1 MEYID
6 GKSLRE
12 LIKKN
17 GSIIP
22 TSAINYV
29 RQICEAMQE
38 LHSNNII
45 HRDIKSNN
53 IIVTSR
59 NHIKILRLWPIT
71 RPW

>member
-1 MEYID
+1 MAQ
-6 GKSLRE
+6 LFQ
-12 LIKKN
+12 L
-17 GSIIP
+17 
-22 TSAINYV
+22 SAINYV

-59 NHIKILRLWPIT
+59 NHIKILDFGLSL

>member
-1 MEYID
+1 MAQ
-6 GKSLRE
+6 LFQ
-12 LIKKN
+12 L
-17 GSIIP
+17 
-22 TSAINYV
+22 SAINYV

-71 RPW
+71 

>member
-29 RQICEAMQE
+29 RQICEVYARA
-38 LHSNNII
+38 SF
-45 HRDIKSNN
+45 
-53 IIVTSR
+53 
-59 NHIKILRLWPIT
+59 
-71 RPW
+71 